1 MNNYKY
7 DSFLVCEV
15 VIGLFAVLVV
25 LHTGLVGTFGNPQP
39 PLSDSGY
46 LVREMIAFRA
56 GFTSLLLLIYLWCR
70 LTNQKTG
77 LVLMAIALISWVAF
91 LEDFMLLEN
100 AFFMPELLSGKVL
113 QFLRPIY
120 LITIVYM
127 TIEAHRREMAL

>member
-25 LHTGLVGTFGNPQP
+25 LHTVLVVTFGNPQP

-56 GFTSLLLLIYLWCR
+56 GFTSLLLLVYLWCR

-100 AFFMPELLSGKVL
+100 AFFMPELFSGKVL

-120 LITIVYM
+120 LITIIYM
-127 TIEAHRREMAL
+127 VMEARRREIAL

>member
-25 LHTGLVGTFGNPQP
+25 LHTGLVVTFGNPQP

-77 LVLMAIALISWVAF
+77 LVLTAIALISWVAF

-100 AFFMPELLSGKVL
+100 AFFMPELFSGKVL

-127 TIEAHRREMAL
+127 TIEAQRREMVL